1 MKSAA
6 IYSRSSMGDHD
17 RQREELHA
25 KFGEMHGIVAEYQD
39 NGPGSSALKLLVS
52 AERTKPKLRLASLG
66 SVKIIHGANDG
77 IFNIV
82 GASVA
87 SVRASLVDAFNIP
100 DDAVAFVNG
109 ELILADHR
117 LEANDTLEFVKQRGC
132 KGVGDQVWTE
142 EEFCKFFKI
151 TPEDLRAWI
160 AQGLTVKR
168 CLDGSVRITETAMD
182 EFNRGRVIEAP
193 LVSDLPKEVSTEEA
207 ATILG
212 LSKDTVLKLRAAGLL
227 EFRNAAP
234 PGSSRPV
241 YRFLL
246 ESVVRLRTSYETDEP
261 TPKMPREPRRGR
273 VTPQSKKYKHVKL
286 ED

>member
-1 MKSAA
+1 MKKAA
-6 IYSRSSMGDHD
+6 VYIHVGNAAQLS
-17 RQREELHA
+17 
-25 KFGEMHGIVAEYQD
+25 
-39 NGPGSSALKLLVS
+39 GP
-52 AERTKPKLRLASLG
+52 
-66 SVKIIHGANDG
+66 VKIIHGANDG
-77 IFNIV
+77 IFNV
-82 GASVA
+82 GGASAA

-100 DDAVAFVNG
+100 DEAIAFVNG
-109 ELILADHR
+109 ELVRHDFR
-117 LEANDTLEFVKQRGC
+117 VRANDTLEFVKQRGV

-142 EEFCKFFKI
+142 EEFCTFFKI

-168 CLDGSVRITETAMD
+168 CLDGSIRITETAMD
-182 EFNRGRVIEAP
+182 EFNRARVIETP
-193 LVSDLPKEVSTEEA
+193 LVSDLPREVSTEEA

-261 TPKMPREPRRGR
+261 TPGIPRQPTRRAVKGKR
-273 VTPQSKKYKHVKL
+273 KYKYI
-286 ED
+286 DYD

>member
-1 MKSAA
+1 MVAT
-6 IYSRSSMGDHD
+6 SRPVRPTSC
-17 RQREELHA
+17 
-25 KFGEMHGIVAEYQD
+25 
-39 NGPGSSALKLLVS
+39 GP
-52 AERTKPKLRLASLG
+52 
-66 SVKIIHGANDG
+66 VKIIHGANDG
-77 IFNIV
+77 IFNV
-82 GASVA
+82 GGASVA

-100 DDAVAFVNG
+100 GEALAFVNG
-109 ELILADHR
+109 EVVRHDFR
-117 LEANDTLEFVKQRGC
+117 VRGNDTLEFVKQWGV

-142 EEFCKFFKI
+142 EEFCQFFKI

-168 CLDGSVRITETAMD
+168 CLDGSIRITETAMD

-193 LVSDLPKEVSTEEA
+193 LVSDLPREVSTEEA

-261 TPKMPREPRRGR
+261 TPRLPKEPPRRRLRSGE
-273 VTPQSKKYKHVKL
+273 KKYKHVKL
-286 ED
+286 DD